1 MAQAAAHRTQVATHA
16 AQAAPN
22 RTQVAIDRLPRQ
34 ATRSVEQ
41 VLVNARRLGLE
52 PLVQACQ
59 EELRARGS
67 LILTAAEAELSATVS
82 ARVAGKGLAE
92 VIKIAFTEVPAKPEE
107 ILILRRISQHPGI
120 SHSELLK
127 VYGRG
132 DLSLVIGHMVY
143 YRFGYFRPTLTSSVQ
158 SDILLERDSTS
169 GKVCYTLRPDA
180 AEAFAALGI
189 LN

>member
-1 MAQAAAHRTQVATHA
+1 MAQAAPNRTQVAPA
-16 AQAAPN
+16 PPN

-52 PLVQACQ
+52 PLIQACQ

-67 LILTAAEAELSATVS
+67 LVLSEDDAKLAATVS
-82 ARVAGKGLAE
+82 ARVAGKAVGE
-92 VIKIAFTEVPAKPEE
+92 VIRIAFTEVPAKPEE
-107 ILILRRISQHPGI
+107 ILILRGISRHPGI
-120 SHSELLK
+120 SHAELLK

-143 YRFGYFRPTLTSSVQ
+143 YRFGYFRPMLATSVQ

-180 AEAFAALGI
+180 VEAFAALGV
-189 LN
+189 LD